1 MHEAGYDSLITAQ
14 ILLRL
19 SVEIHEEFLKNGP
32 PFGITEGDCRSTETP
47 KYQSKLIPSLAPQP
61 WNSDIALKTG
71 ELIDV
76 DGKGAL
82 NSLLFL
88 DTVLKSTTKTSTPAS
103 SNPSE
108 SLPQQ
113 GPIDWT
119 QPAEVARIRSMFA
132 HATKFDLLTDQT
144 EDEVV
149 VPSSLVKYNPL
160 HDAEEPLLVFPEE
173 LAIKEKVDSGE
184 LIPRFEDIFWGVYGN
199 KLRVFG
205 TAEEVLDLRGRK
217 MEFAR

>member
-1 MHEAGYDSLITAQ
+1 M
-14 ILLRL
+14 
-19 SVEIHEEFLKNGP
+19 EIHEEFLKNGP
-32 PFGITEGDCRSTETP
+32 PFGITEGDCRSAETP
-47 KYQSKLIPSLAPQP
+47 KRQSKLIPSLAPQP
-61 WNSDIALKTG
+61 WNSEIARKTG

-76 DGKGAL
+76 DDKGSL
-82 NSLLFL
+82 NSLIFL
-88 DTVLKSTTKTSTPAS
+88 DTVLKSTAKTSATAS
-103 SNPSE
+103 SSPSE

-113 GPIDWT
+113 SPVDWT
-119 QPAEVARIRSMFA
+119 QPAEVARIRSIFA

-160 HDAEEPLLVFPEE
+160 HDPEEPLLDFPEE

-184 LIPRFEDIFWGVYGN
+184 LIPRFDDKFWGIYGN

-205 TAEEVLDLRGRK
+205 TAEEVLDLRGVRNGVSVC
-217 MEFAR
+217 